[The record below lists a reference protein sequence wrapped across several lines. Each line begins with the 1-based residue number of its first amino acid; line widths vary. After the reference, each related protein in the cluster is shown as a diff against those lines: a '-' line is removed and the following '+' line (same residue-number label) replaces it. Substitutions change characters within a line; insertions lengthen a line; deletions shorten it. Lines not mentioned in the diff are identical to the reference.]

1 VISAENFYN
10 LIQLRNFFS
19 PGQPNIL
26 AHRAR
31 AAAGLAYCTGLWLP
45 EILALR
51 RRHWCPDTLP
61 HVVVDGG
68 RVDGQHGSQS
78 HPRAVPVS
86 PAARFLVGQLLAN
99 FDDPI
104 VDPNAR
110 FFAIENAPPLKLAIR
125 NAARRS
131 GIVPEIRP
139 GDLRASFEAFVVGRN
154 PKDPLAFYLAGR
166 APAPDMRDVFAETD
180 PEMKELTSLLRRCHV
195 TYDEDPRLWT
205 DARRRAGAG

>member
-1 VISAENFYN
+1 MISADNFYA
-10 LIQLRNFFS
+10 LIQLDHFRS
-19 PGQPNIL
+19 PGRPEIL

-61 HVVVDGG
+61 YVVIDGG
-68 RVDGQHGSQS
+68 RVDGQPGSQS

-86 PAARFLVGQLLAN
+86 PAARFLVGQFLAS
-99 FDDPI
+99 FGDPI
-104 VDPNAR
+104 VDLETR
-110 FFAIENAPPLKLAIR
+110 FFAIGGAPPLKLEIR

-154 PKDPLAFYLAGR
+154 PDDPLAFYLAGR
-166 APAPDMRDVFAETD
+166 APAPDMCDVFAEED
-180 PEMKELTSLLRRCHV
+180 PKEKRLVGLLRRCHDV
-195 TYDEDPRLWT
+195 YDEDARLWN
-205 DARRRAGAG
+205 DRRRLAIAG

>member
-1 VISAENFYN
+1 VISAENFYTF
-10 LIQLRNFFS
+10 IQLGHFRS
-19 PGQPNIL
+19 PGRPEIL

-45 EILALR
+45 EIMALR

-61 HVVVDGG
+61 FVVVDGD
-68 RVDGQHGSQS
+68 RVDGQPGLQS

-86 PAARFLVGQLLAN
+86 PAARYLVGQFLAC
-99 FDDPI
+99 FGGPVADPET
-104 VDPNAR
+104 R
-110 FFAIENAPPLKLAIR
+110 FFAIEDAPPLKLEIR

-154 PKDPLAFYLAGR
+154 PNDPLAFYLAGR
-166 APAPDMRDVFAETD
+166 APAPDMRDVFEEVD
-180 PEMKELTSLLRRCHV
+180 PEMRDLAGLLSRCHDV
-195 TYDEDPRLWT
+195 YDEDARLWNRE
-205 DARRRAGAG
+205 RRLAISG